1 MLQNSHCL
9 ASFHES
15 HQHPHLAGR
24 CSRPS
29 ADSSSPTVTAL
40 RKIYAAFGEALAA
53 CREYEQL
60 RSSGL
65 PHDAA
70 LRHSLG
76 IGSAQ
81 RSCGTTRPLYFAGR
95 A

>member
-9 ASFHES
+9 ASH
-15 HQHPHLAGR
+15 HPHLAGR
-24 CSRPS
+24 CSRPTAAAS
-29 ADSSSPTVTAL
+29 WPTVTGL
-40 RKIYAAFGEALAA
+40 WKIFGAFGEALAA

-81 RSCGTTRPLYFAGR
+81 RSCGTTRPFYFADR

>member
-1 MLQNSHCL
+1 MIQTFFNPEIIA
-9 ASFHES
+9 ASW
-15 HQHPHLAGR
+15 PI
-24 CSRPS
+24 
-29 ADSSSPTVTAL
+29 VTAL
-40 RKIYAAFGEALAA
+40 RKIYGAFGEALAA

-76 IGSAQ
+76 IGPSQ
-81 RSCGTTRPLYFAGR
+81 RACRTARPLYFAGR

>member
-9 ASFHES
+9 ASH
-15 HQHPHLAGR
+15 HPHLAGR
-24 CSRPS
+24 CSQPS
-29 ADSSSPTVTAL
+29 AAASWPIVTAL
-40 RKIYAAFGEALAA
+40 RKIYGAFGEALAA

-70 LRHSLG
+70 LKHSLG
-76 IGSAQ
+76 IGPSHRAC
-81 RSCGTTRPLYFAGR
+81 RTARPLYFAGR

>member
-9 ASFHES
+9 ASFHETIS
-15 HQHPHLAGR
+15 TRTWQVVAHGQ
-24 CSRPS
+24 S
-29 ADSSSPTVTAL
+29 AASSWPTVTAL